1 MDLILENTYLL
12 TNWTFPL
19 LQQLFPLAASWEI
32 VAVLRD
38 NKFAIVFEACNMVHH
53 DYFIVHISDDLCM
66 TIFPAL
72 FIGRFFDFHILDMIE
87 LGIDKFVSQA
97 EFPVCCWRFSF

>member
-1 MDLILENTYLL
+1 
-12 TNWTFPL
+12 
-19 LQQLFPLAASWEI
+19 
-32 VAVLRD
+32 
-38 NKFAIVFEACNMVHH
+38 MVHH

-97 EFPVCCWRFSF
+97 EFPVC